1 MGCLLWD
8 KRKGRP
14 VVLKACALF
23 CSAAIALVLLT
34 MYNIDPRHMMLLAIL
49 LLGAIVVE
57 DAAPAGG
64 LAADSGRPA
73 AAHEL

>member
-1 MGCLLWD
+1 MDGPLVHRLGD

-34 MYNIDPRHMMLLAIL
+34 M
-49 LLGAIVVE
+49 
-57 DAAPAGG
+57 
-64 LAADSGRPA
+64 
-73 AAHEL
+73 